1 VRVGLVALAFFLGIE
16 AAGAQTPP
24 PPATAH
30 LAVSTTKLAAQQA
43 FDEGLTLLYA
53 FNPEEARRRFE
64 HAAGLDPALAMAYW
78 GIAMSWGVNINS
90 GFEPA
95 NQRLGREA
103 AHRAT
108 ALAQDATPLERG
120 LIDAASKRF
129 AYDLKA
135 DAATSARAYRDAMD
149 ALARRF
155 PDNDDVQALAVEAA
169 LDVTPWGYWDGGQ
182 PAAGIAS
189 AIARL
194 ETVLKRDQEHIGA
207 NHFLIHALEQ
217 SPHPDRALAAAARLN
232 AMALEPAAEHLAHM
246 PAHIYMQVGDYH
258 AAGNAN
264 ARALDL
270 FDAYLAGEHANGHE
284 NYRPHDCA
292 FAVDAYMMSGEAA
305 AALRSARRCSARLVA
320 EVIVRFRRWAE
331 LGTAADL
338 PFAHGMAAVVDGHI
352 AQAEA
357 DARNL
362 EAAKSEVTS
371 IAALLVRA
379 KIAAARG
386 DRDGEIA
393 TLRRAVAKQDLEGYG
408 EPPEFFFPVRE
419 SLGGALLRAGR
430 PVDAERVFR
439 DDLDK
444 NESNPRS
451 LYGLAESLRR
461 QGRTTEAEAAQQSF
475 AAAWRYADATL
486 AINDL

>member
-1 VRVGLVALAFFLGIE
+1 VRVGLVALVFFLGIG
-16 AAGAQTPP
+16 AAGAQT

-30 LAVSTTKLAAQQA
+30 LAVSTAKPAAQQA
-43 FDEGLTLLYA
+43 FDQGLTLLYA

-64 HAAGLDPALAMAYW
+64 RAAVLDPALAMAYW

-90 GFEPA
+90 GFEPS

-108 ALAQDATPLERG
+108 ASAQDATPLERG
-120 LIDAASKRF
+120 LIDAAVKRF
-129 AYDLKA
+129 AYDRKA
-135 DAATSARAYRDAMD
+135 DAASSARAYRDAMD

-155 PDNDDVQALAVEAA
+155 PDNDDLQALAVEAT
-169 LDVTPWGYWDGGQ
+169 LDVSPWGYWDGGQ
-182 PAAGIAS
+182 PVAGIAA

-194 ETVLKRDQEHIGA
+194 ETVLKRDPEHIAA
-207 NHFLIHALEQ
+207 NHFLIHALEE
-217 SPHPDRALAAAARLN
+217 SPHPERALSAAERLN
-232 AMALEPAAEHLAHM
+232 AMPLEPAAEHLAHM
-246 PAHIYMQVGDYH
+246 PAHIFMQLGDYH

-270 FDAYLAGEHANGHE
+270 FDAYLGGEHADGHE
-284 NYRPHDCA
+284 NYRPHDCT
-292 FAVDAYMMSGEAA
+292 FAVDAYMMSGESA
-305 AALRSARRCSARLVA
+305 AALRSARRCSARLAA
-320 EVIVRFRRWAE
+320 EVSMRFRRWTE
-331 LGTAADL
+331 LGGVSDL
-338 PFAHGMAAVVDGHI
+338 PFAHGMAAIVAGHI

-362 EAAKSEVTS
+362 DAAKSDIAS

-393 TLRRAVAKQDLEGYG
+393 ALRRAVANQDLEGYG

-430 PVDAERVFR
+430 PADAERIFR

-444 NESNPRS
+444 NKANPRS

-461 QGRTTEAEAAQQSF
+461 QGRTAEADAAQQSF